1 MPQHT
6 TPLNGYF
13 PHRAEERLREAQSLT
28 HTYTHAHAHTHTL
41 DLGLGSPGVN
51 GQCFDSLLSLSLEMG
66 ALCLPLRV
74 VVEIKSNN
82 ICGVS
87 AAVTRIFYTV
97 RTWIWQFD
105 WERGTR
111 GLILMLLCSA
121 SSFHSDC
128 TLQISNN
135 VF

>member
-1 MPQHT
+1 MHT
-6 TPLNGYF
+6 HIPLTWVWGALGSMVN
-13 PHRAEERLREAQSLT
+13 ALT
-28 HTYTHAHAHTHTL
+28 HYYL
-41 DLGLGSPGVN
+41 
-51 GQCFDSLLSLSLEMG
+51 LSLEMG
-66 ALCLPLRV
+66 ASCLPLRV

-82 ICGVS
+82 ICRVS